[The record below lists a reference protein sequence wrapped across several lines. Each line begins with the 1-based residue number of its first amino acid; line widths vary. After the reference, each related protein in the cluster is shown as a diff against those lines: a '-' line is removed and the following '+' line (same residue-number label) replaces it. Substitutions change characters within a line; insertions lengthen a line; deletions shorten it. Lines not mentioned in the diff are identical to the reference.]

1 MRISVYAI
9 GPGTSLNRRAESV
22 NNGWHRVLRLG
33 RDPDRLPRFY
43 TGMVAATA
51 LSVAPDSLMY
61 IPLLI
66 TVLALAKLTHLDVS
80 RLHAVLAF
88 NLVSV
93 LSMFPTVIVDAYLG
107 MRTINC

>member
-1 MRISVYAI
+1 
-9 GPGTSLNRRAESV
+9 
-22 NNGWHRVLRLG
+22 
-33 RDPDRLPRFY
+33 
-43 TGMVAATA
+43 
-51 LSVAPDSLMY
+51 MY

-66 TVLALAKLTHLDVS
+66 TVLALALTHLDVS